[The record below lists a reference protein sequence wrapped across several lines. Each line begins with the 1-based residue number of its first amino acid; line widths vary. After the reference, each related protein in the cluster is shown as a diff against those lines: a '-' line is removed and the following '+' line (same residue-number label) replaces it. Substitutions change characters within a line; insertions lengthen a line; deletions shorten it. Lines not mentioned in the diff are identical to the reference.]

1 MATTIH
7 QVAREAQVSMS
18 TVSRAFGAPDL
29 VNAETRR
36 RVLEAAER
44 LRYHPNRAARGLIT
58 GKTGNI
64 GVIVPDLENAFFH
77 GVLKGAQARSREAD
91 YWVFLADS
99 DEDPRAEHELIMQM
113 SKQVDGIVLCS
124 SRMTTAL
131 LEQAAAE
138 TSLVFLNR
146 KVPGSPSVLLDSVGG
161 GRQVVDHLAE
171 LGHRRF
177 AYLGG
182 PRNSWSNRE
191 RRRGLR
197 LGAKKRGLEIVEFGP
212 YPPHFDSGAAGVD
225 AALEHDISA
234 IVAYNDLMALGVL
247 SRLAER
253 RISVPGRCSVV
264 GFDDVPMATMTTP
277 PLTTVAVPKERSGR
291 VAVDMLLG
299 LLETG
304 DEPTDRVELPT
315 QLVVRSSTGPP
326 AKARS
331 GRTSRTA

>member
-36 RVLEAAER
+36 RVLEAAAR

-146 KVPGSPSVLLDSVGG
+146 KVPGSPSVLLDSAGG

-171 LGHRRF
+171 LGHTRF
-177 AYLGG
+177 AYLDG

-197 LGAKKRGLEIVEFGP
+197 LAAKKRGLEIVEFGP
-212 YPPHFDSGAAGVD
+212 YPPHFESGSAGVD
-225 AALEHDISA
+225 AALEHDLSA
-234 IVAYNDLMALGVL
+234 VVAYNDLMALGAL

-253 RISVPGRCSVV
+253 RVPVPGRCSVV

-291 VAVDMLLG
+291 AAVDMLLG
-299 LLETG
+299 LLEAG

-326 AKARS
+326 HRARS
-331 GRTSRTA
+331 RRASRTA